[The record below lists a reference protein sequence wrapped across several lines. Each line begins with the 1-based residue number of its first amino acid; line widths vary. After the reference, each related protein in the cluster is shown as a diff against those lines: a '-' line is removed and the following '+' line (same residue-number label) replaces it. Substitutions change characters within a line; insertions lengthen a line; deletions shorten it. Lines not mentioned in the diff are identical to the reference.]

1 MIRFWKVI
9 GILGIIIILLVA
21 CSSNS
26 ESSKAGDE
34 NKAFNSSMSK
44 DMAVNQPSSVESKKE
59 ATKIEKLDLKSQS
72 RMVIYNASLE
82 MEVKKLTRIQ
92 DQMSK
97 IVNQMG
103 GYIVQQN
110 LNQDSEER
118 QESTLTARVPQEHFQ
133 SFLDRVKQLGIRTE
147 NEKIS
152 GQDVTEE
159 YIDLKSRLKSK
170 QVAEKRLIQ
179 FMNEAKDTKTLL
191 EISNE
196 LAKVQEG
203 IETIEGQIKYL
214 ENQTNLSTV
223 TITLF
228 ENKVVVPNLKNDHQ
242 NTWEKTK
249 KQFMKSINFI
259 VSFSSGLFILIV
271 GNFPVIIILGLL
283 AVIAMIILKHFKKKS
298 NNTIEK

>member
-44 DMAVNQPSSVESKKE
+44 DIAVNQPSSVESKKE

-133 SFLDRVKQLGIRTE
+133 SFLDKVKQLGIRTE

-196 LAKVQEG
+196 LAKVQEE